1 MHLLLKN
8 GRVIDPSQTLDEV
21 LDVLIAGNQIAE
33 IGRNLK
39 ADGSR
44 ELDVTDLIIA
54 PGFVDMHVHLRE
66 PGKEEA
72 ENLSTGSLA
81 AAAGGFTAVACMPN
95 TTPCNDSAVTTE
107 FILQKA
113 KETGAIAIYPIA
125 AVTIGQ
131 QGTELTN
138 FDELKN
144 AGAVAFSD
152 DGKPVVD
159 SLLMRRALEIG
170 KQLNLTMID
179 HCEDPYLFKGG
190 AMNEGAC
197 ASRLGIRGIP
207 PEAEEIM
214 VARNILLAKS
224 TGGSVHLA
232 HLSTA
237 GSMELVRRAK
247 ADGISATA
255 EVTPHHFTL
264 TEDAVAQYGTNAKMN
279 PPLRSQKDVDAV
291 LRALSDGTIDAIA
304 SDHAPHHVNTKSVEF
319 HEASFGIIG
328 LETSVSLGL
337 DRLIHTG
344 VIGLNRFIELYSLN
358 PARILNIARSIQVG
372 AEANLTLF
380 HSSKQSTVDAS
391 KFLSKSRNTP
401 FDGWT
406 LKGCPMITIC
416 RGEIAWSSFPPRS
429 HGALGDRK

>member
-1 MHLLLKN
+1 MHLLLKR
-8 GRVIDPSQTLDEV
+8 GRVIDPSRTLDDV
-21 LDVLIAGNQIAE
+21 LDVRITENQIAE

-39 ADGSR
+39 AEGSN
-44 ELDVTDLIIA
+44 ELDATDLIIA

-66 PGKEEA
+66 PGREDA
-72 ENLSTGSLA
+72 ETIETGTRA

-95 TTPCNDSAVTTE
+95 TNPPNDRPITTE
-107 FILQKA
+107 FILQKS
-113 KETGAIAIYPIA
+113 KEAGAIAVYPIA

-138 FDELKN
+138 FERLKN

-159 SLLMRRALEIG
+159 SLLMRRALETG
-170 KQLNLTMID
+170 KQCNLPVID

-197 ASRLGIRGIP
+197 AARLGIRGIP
-207 PEAEEIM
+207 AEAEEIM

-224 TGGSVHLA
+224 TGSTVHLA

-247 ADGISATA
+247 ADGISVTA

-264 TEDAVAQYGTNAKMN
+264 TDDAVAQYGTNAKMN
-279 PPLRSQKDVDAV
+279 PPLRSQKDIDAV
-291 LRALSDGTIDAIA
+291 LQALADGTVDAIA
-304 SDHAPHHVNTKSVEF
+304 SDHAPHPASTKEVGF
-319 HEASFGIIG
+319 QDASFGIIG
-328 LETSVSLGL
+328 LETSLSLGL

-344 VIGLNRFIELYSLN
+344 VIDLNRFIELYSLN
-358 PARILNIARSIQVG
+358 PARILGIVRGIQVG

-380 HSSKQSTVDAS
+380 HPSKQWTVDAS
-391 KFLSKSRNTP
+391 KFFSKSRNTP

-406 LKGCPMITIC
+406 LTGCPIITIC
-416 RGEIAWSSFPPRS
+416 RGEIVFVNRQDAKAPRS
-429 HGALGDRK
+429 